1 MRETH
6 TQFYTTTKRE
16 CVGWREI
23 ESTRVLLS
31 TFSEAESDDPK
42 MDMRFTY
49 KAHTDI
55 HCIHTAHTHTHIRT
69 ISHTYLLLMSR
80 LKCVST
86 LRAKIKEKVRGK
98 LERKREIIPVTEKVM
113 EAE

>member
-1 MRETH
+1 MGELERIEVSKREVRERH

-42 MDMRFTY
+42 MDMRSTY
-49 KAHTDI
+49 KAHTDSHI
-55 HCIHTAHTHTHIRT
+55 HCIHTANTHTHTHT
-69 ISHTYLLLMSR
+69 HTLFPILTS
-80 LKCVST
+80 C
-86 LRAKIKEKVRGK
+86 
-98 LERKREIIPVTEKVM
+98 
-113 EAE
+113 